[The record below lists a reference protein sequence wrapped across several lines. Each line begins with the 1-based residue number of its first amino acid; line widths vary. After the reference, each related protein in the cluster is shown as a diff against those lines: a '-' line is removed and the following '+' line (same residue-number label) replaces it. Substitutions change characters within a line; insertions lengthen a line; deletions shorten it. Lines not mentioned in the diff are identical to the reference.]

1 MRNELMRFL
10 IPTLFALSLAS
21 CVPVKPASPIA
32 LQVTAAAAQ
41 IKTLSPSPPAP
52 EPTAPAKA
60 ASREISGI
68 TFTGITFDSRD
79 YRLVV
84 VDQPNGPGSIH
95 ADAAEAARTRGGVA
109 GINAGFFTPEGA
121 PLGWVVSAGK
131 ISGSWNS
138 ASSLGSGIW
147 HVNSSGTNAISRREQ
162 LGRNAAAGMRE
173 LIQAGPLLVE
183 NGRAVSGLEST
194 KTSARSI
201 IFWDGG
207 TQWWTGCSTPCT
219 LDALAQALA
228 KDQPAGWPIRQALNL
243 DGGRSS
249 DLWISGSVSG
259 GPITQRPPWNRP
271 VRNFLV
277 LVPK

>member
-1 MRNELMRFL
+1 MRLL
-10 IPTLFALSLAS
+10 IPALFALPFAS
-21 CVPVKPASPIA
+21 CLPTKPVQPVAVPIA
-32 LQVTAAAAQ
+32 VAVPSLPA
-41 IKTLSPSPPAP
+41 PSPALAVS
-52 EPTAPAKA
+52 EPTAPPKA

-84 VDQPNGPGSIH
+84 VDQPNGPGSIF

-121 PLGWVVSAGK
+121 PLGWVVSSGN
-131 ISGSWNS
+131 ISGAWNS

-147 HVNSSGTNAISRREQ
+147 HSNPAGSSAISRREH
-162 LGRNAAAGMRE
+162 LGRRAAAGMRE

-183 NGRAVSGLEST
+183 NGRSVTGLDAT
-194 KTSARSI
+194 KTSTRSVI
-201 IFWDGG
+201 LWDGG
-207 TQWWTGCSTPCT
+207 TRWWIGCSTPCT
-219 LDALAQALA
+219 LDAMAQALA
-228 KDQPAGWPIRQALNL
+228 SAQPAGWPIRQALNL

-259 GPITQRPPWNRP
+259 GPILQRTPWNRP

-277 LVPK
+277 LVAKRAL